1 MAVTLAQLEAFH
13 WIARLGSF
21 HAAADYLHLAQPTVS
36 VRIRALEQQVGAR
49 LFEREGRA
57 VRLTGAGAELA
68 EKAERLL
75 AIAGDI
81 SGRKAAADPL
91 KTRLRLGAPDSFAMV
106 CLPMLLRLMER
117 EYPDLK
123 VALTVENSAVLNQ
136 KLNDRELDIAFL
148 VSPELAG
155 HVRSQPLGRQDIA
168 WVASPRLGLA
178 GRLLR
183 PADLARFQVF
193 TNPEPSRLIVLVR
206 DWFARSGIDTVR
218 ISTCNSM
225 SVIIRLTVA
234 GTGVSLLPTAILRS
248 ELKTGALQRL
258 DTAPSGTTER
268 LFAAYQAGEPAQRV
282 ATVLALARRV
292 LARTRF
298 LLA

>member
-1 MAVTLAQLEAFH
+1 MTVTLAQLEAFH

-36 VRIRALEQQVGAR
+36 VRIRMLEQQLGAQ
-49 LFEREGRA
+49 LFERKGRA
-57 VRLTGAGAELA
+57 VQLTAQGTELA

-91 KTRLRLGAPDSFAMV
+91 KARLRLGAPDSLAMV

-136 KLNDRELDIAFL
+136 RLNDRELDIAFL
-148 VSPELAG
+148 VNPELAN
-155 HVRSQPLGRQDIA
+155 HVRSEPLGRQDIA
-168 WVASPRLGLA
+168 WVASPRLGLS
-178 GRLLR
+178 GRRQR

-193 TNPEPSRLIVLVR
+193 TNPEPSRLILLVR
-206 DWFARSGIDTVR
+206 DWFTRSGIDAVR

-225 SVIIRLTVA
+225 SVIVRLTVA
-234 GTGVSLLPTAILRS
+234 GAGVSLLPMAILRS
-248 ELKTGALQRL
+248 EMKNRTLQRIE
-258 DTAPSGTTER
+258 TTPSIAAER

-282 ATVLALARRV
+282 ATILALARRV